1 MAAFKG
7 SLPDRR
13 TIAKIRRWPHNFDIV
28 DRRSSQVRIL
38 TLLSL
43 TLAALL
49 PIYSQIQPQS
59 AEPVRV
65 KSLTFVGNKRIS
77 GDDLVTDLKNCLE
90 ADWELYDANHYKYCT
105 EKSTRG
111 LMRSRGY
118 LRGKIIDV
126 KPRPIAAGSEITITV
141 DEGVRYRWGKITVE
155 GSTKLSGSEIID
167 MFGQKPGEIANARDF
182 SKFLNDTLALKYKE
196 MGYVQFEAD
205 ADHELIDPTAAGD
218 DGVVNVSITIDEG
231 RVFTVRKIKFTGV
244 EPSEQANLL
253 RSFPLRPGSIYVQ
266 SAADKGIADIN
277 ALQTYE
283 FVDKDQ
289 DVQLLLD
296 NEANDIDLIIKLKKL
311 DR

>member
-1 MAAFKG
+1 MAAFKR
-7 SLPDRR
+7 SLLDRR
-13 TIAKIRRWPHNFDIV
+13 TIAKICRWPHNSDIV
-28 DRRSSQVRIL
+28 DRRRSQVRIV

-49 PIYSQIQPQS
+49 PIYSQTEPQS
-59 AEPVRV
+59 TEPVRV
-65 KSLTFVGNKRIS
+65 KSLTFVGNKSIS
-77 GDDLVTDLKNCLE
+77 GEDLVTDLKNCLE
-90 ADWELYDANHYKYCT
+90 AEWEIYDARHYDYCT
-105 EKSTRG
+105 QKSTRG
-111 LMRSRGY
+111 LMSARGY
-118 LRGKIIDV
+118 LRAKIIDV
-126 KPRPIAAGSEITITV
+126 KPRPTVAGSEVTITV

-155 GSTKLSGSEIID
+155 GSTKLSDSEIND
-167 MFGQKPGEIANARDF
+167 MFGQKPGEIANAKDL
-182 SKFLNDTLALKYKE
+182 SKFLNDTLALRYKE
-196 MGYVQFEAD
+196 MGYVQFAAD

-218 DGVVNVSITIDEG
+218 DGVVNLSITIDEG

-253 RSFPLRPGSIYVQ
+253 RGFPLRPGSIYVQ

-277 ALQTYE
+277 ALQRYE

-289 DVQLLLD
+289 DVQVLLD